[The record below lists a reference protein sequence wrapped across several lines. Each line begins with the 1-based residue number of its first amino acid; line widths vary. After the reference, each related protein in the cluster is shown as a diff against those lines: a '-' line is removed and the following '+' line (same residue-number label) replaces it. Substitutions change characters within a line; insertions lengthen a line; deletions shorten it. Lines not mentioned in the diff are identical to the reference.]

1 MKKIGVIF
9 ATIIMAMLFV
19 VSASATTEGY
29 YIYKVENDGAT
40 ITDVDPS
47 ISGDVAIPST
57 LGGYSVTSIGYEAFS
72 GCTSL
77 TSVTIPDSVT
87 SIGSSAF
94 SGCTS
99 LTSITIPDSVVTIGM
114 EAFYFCNNLTN
125 ITIGKGVKTIGGEAF
140 ATESN
145 APRSVYITDL
155 EAWCKIDFEEYLVI
169 GNSPLC
175 NIARGATE
183 LPTLGSTLYIDG
195 VAQSN
200 ISIPDTIT
208 EIKPLTFAFC
218 SSIENVIIP
227 DSVTTIGQVAFAFC
241 SSIKNVIIPDSVT
254 TIGVG
259 AFGYCTNLTSITI
272 PDSVTTIED
281 TAFGYCTNLTSIT
294 IPDSVTAIGDSAFYE
309 CSNLT
314 DIYYN
319 GTEEQW
325 KEIAIGS
332 ENEYLVNATI
342 HYHHNNHTYTS
353 EITTP
358 ATHLKEGLETYTCVC
373 GNSYTESIPKLEAH
387 TYNIITIDS
396 SCTDRG
402 YKIYQCYCGYS
413 YTENIPAKGHNLDGS
428 VCAEC
433 SYNCSCNCHKSGFMG
448 FIWKITLFFNK
459 LFKTNR
465 ECACGVA
472 HY

>member
-1 MKKIGVIF
+1 MKRIGVIF

-19 VSASATTEGY
+19 VSASAATEGY

-40 ITDVDPS
+40 ITDVDES

-57 LGGYSVTSIGYEAFS
+57 LGGYSITSIGHGAFS

-77 TSVTIPDSVT
+77 TSITIPDSVT

-99 LTSITIPDSVVTIGM
+99 LTSITIPDSVVTIGS

-125 ITIGKGVKTIGGEAF
+125 ITIGKGVKTIGYRAF

-155 EAWCKIDFEEYLVI
+155 EAWCKIDMDQSWFT
-169 GNSPLC
+169 SPLC
-175 NIARGATE
+175 NIAVGAIE
-183 LPTLGSTLYIDG
+183 LPTLSSTLYIDG

-254 TIGVG
+254 TIEDA
-259 AFGYCTNLTSITI
+259 AFG
-272 PDSVTTIED
+272 
-281 TAFGYCTNLTSIT
+281 FCTNLTSIT
-294 IPDSVTAIGDSAFYE
+294 IPDSVTAIGDLAFYE